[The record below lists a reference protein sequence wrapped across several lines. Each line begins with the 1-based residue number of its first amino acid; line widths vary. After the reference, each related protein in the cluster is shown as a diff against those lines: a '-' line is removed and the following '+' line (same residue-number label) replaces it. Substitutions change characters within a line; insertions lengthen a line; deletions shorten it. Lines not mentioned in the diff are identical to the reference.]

1 MLTDDQLRHLLLHGE
16 PDHVERTVST
26 SDADKFGEAICSF
39 ANDLPDRRQPG
50 VLFIGVRDDGDCGYV
65 QITEQVLQ
73 RLLSFRTD
81 GNILPPPI
89 ISVRRHTLDGC
100 TMAVVEVQPS
110 TSPPLKY
117 KGRVCIRVGPRR
129 GFATAE
135 EERSL
140 IEKRV
145 WGNLPFDQQ
154 SIKGATIDDLD
165 KLRFQEELLPAS
177 VHPDVIA
184 ANKRSLEQQM
194 QALGVLNKN
203 NEPTVMG
210 ILVCGKDPQAWLPG
224 AYVQF
229 VRYPGTE
236 IGDAIVDQKQ
246 ISAAMPDLF
255 RRLDEV
261 IAANITQSA
270 DLSGTKQS
278 DSSSY
283 PTIAVQ
289 ELIRNAL
296 IHRNY
301 EGTASPVMVNWY
313 SDRIEIT
320 SPGGPYGVV
329 TAATFGRPGLTDARN
344 PALATAAK
352 ALGFVQR
359 FGSGIPRAKA
369 ALSANGNPGLEFQ
382 VEPNFVNVKIW
393 SAR

>member
-1 MLTDDQLRHLLLHGE
+1 
-16 PDHVERTVST
+16 
-26 SDADKFGEAICSF
+26 
-39 ANDLPDRRQPG
+39 
-50 VLFIGVRDDGDCGYV
+50 
-65 QITEQVLQ
+65 
-73 RLLSFRTD
+73 
-81 GNILPPPI
+81 
-89 ISVRRHTLDGC
+89 
-100 TMAVVEVQPS
+100 
-110 TSPPLKY
+110 
-117 KGRVCIRVGPRR
+117 
-129 GFATAE
+129 
-135 EERSL
+135 
-140 IEKRV
+140 
-145 WGNLPFDQQ
+145 
-154 SIKGATIDDLD
+154 
-165 KLRFQEELLPAS
+165 
-177 VHPDVIA
+177 
-184 ANKRSLEQQM
+184 M

-329 TAATFGRPGLTDARN
+329 TAATFGRPGRRRWDLFKD
-344 PALATAAK
+344 LDQEF
-352 ALGFVQR
+352 LGPKR
-359 FGSGIPRAKA
+359 
-369 ALSANGNPGLEFQ
+369 L
-382 VEPNFVNVKIW
+382 
-393 SAR
+393 

>member
-1 MLTDDQLRHLLLHGE
+1 MLTDDQLRQLLKHGE
-16 PDHVERTVST
+16 ADHVEKTVST
-26 SDADKFGEAICSF
+26 SDAEKFGEAICSF

-50 VLFIGVRDDGDCGYV
+50 VLFIGANDDGGCGNI
-65 QITEQVLQ
+65 QITEQMLQ

-81 GNILPPPI
+81 GNILPPPL
-89 ISVRRHTLDGC
+89 ISVRRHILDGC
-100 TMAVVEVQPS
+100 TMAIVEVQPS
-110 TSPPLKY
+110 TNPPLKY
-117 KGRVCIRVGPRR
+117 RGRVCIRVGPRR
-129 GFATAE
+129 GYASPE
-135 EERSL
+135 EERVL
-140 IEKRV
+140 IEKRI

-154 SIKGATIDDLD
+154 PVKGATIDDLD
-165 KLRFQEELLPAS
+165 RLRFQEELLPAS

-184 ANKRSLEQQM
+184 ANQRTLEQQM
-194 QALGVLNKN
+194 QALGVLNKR
-203 NEPTVMG
+203 NEPTTMG

-229 VRYPGTE
+229 VRYPGTK
-236 IGDAIVDQKQ
+236 IGDVILDQKQ

-261 IAANITQSA
+261 IAANITQGA
-270 DLSGTKQS
+270 NLSGTTQS

-283 PTIAVQ
+283 PVIAIQ
-289 ELIRNAL
+289 ELVRNAV

-301 EGTASPVMVNWY
+301 EGTASPVMINWY

-320 SPGGPYGVV
+320 SPAGPYGAV

-359 FGSGIPRAKA
+359 FGSGIPRARA
-369 ALSANGNPGLEFQ
+369 ALSANKNPDLEFQ
-382 VEPNFVNVKIW
+382 VEPNFVNVSIR
-393 SAR
+393 SV